1 MPAYV
6 VFTREETTDEAQL
19 QQYSE
24 KAAAARPGH
33 DLTPLA
39 FYGKFELLEGDPIEG
54 AVILRFADMALV
66 QQPSLPR
73 GFAASTKW
81 CKVSS
86 FHCPRARRLTQLSAV
101 SIIQALN

>member
-54 AVILRFADMALV
+54 AVILRFADMAAARNWYNSPAYQEALQHRLSGAKYRVFIV
-66 QQPSLPR
+66 QGLDD
-73 GFAASTKW
+73 
-81 CKVSS
+81 
-86 FHCPRARRLTQLSAV
+86 LLS
-101 SIIQALN
+101 

>member
-39 FYGKFELLEGDPIEG
+39 FYGEFELLEGDPIEG
-54 AVILRFADMALV
+54 AVI
-66 QQPSLPR
+66 
-73 GFAASTKW
+73 
-81 CKVSS
+81 
-86 FHCPRARRLTQLSAV
+86 
-101 SIIQALN
+101 